1 MQSVVRSCRR
11 VCQIGFRRT
20 LSSYEAPIIDTSI
33 DDSTV
38 ATVTPEFEG
47 FVRSMKESGS
57 RASRKMRLGN
67 N

>member
-11 VCQIGFRRT
+11 VCQTGFKRT
-20 LSSYEAPIIDTSI
+20 LSSVKAPTETSI

-38 ATVTPEFEG
+38 AKVTPEFEG
-47 FVRSMKESGS
+47 FIRSMKDSGS
-57 RASRKMRLGN
+57 VASRKMRLGN